1 MRLLVLAGLF
11 TVATAPFAAAA
22 ESEIDCQLTDV
33 GRVQADQRLDQPPAA
48 PATAPRPVIV
58 QREAADAPRP
68 AIAAERRRSGKPIPD
83 AQLIQ
88 PRGAL

>member
-1 MRLLVLAGLF
+1 MRVLVLAGLI
-11 TVATAPFAAAA
+11 TVATVPFAVAG

-33 GRVQADQRLDQPPAA
+33 GRVQADQRLDQQPAA
-48 PATAPRPVIV
+48 PTTAARPVIV
-58 QREAADAPRP
+58 QREAADTPRP
-68 AIAAERRRSGKPIPD
+68 ATAAERRRGGKPIPD

>member
-11 TVATAPFAAAA
+11 TVATVPFAAAA

-33 GRVQADQRLDQPPAA
+33 DRVQADQRLDQPPAA
-48 PATAPRPVIV
+48 PTMTARPVIV
-58 QREAADAPRP
+58 QREAADTPRP
-68 AIAAERRRSGKPIPD
+68 ALERRRSGKPIPD